1 MAPRDVGAAS
11 IYSLSVPYTVKYG
24 YDGTAP
30 AYGSSAGIIRGD
42 GSDWFGPL
50 NPLPPIAPREVRGR
64 QWDMPAGFNLVQQ
77 PRAYEVVGFPL
88 LRALADSYDLL
99 RLVIETRKDQLS
111 RLDWNFRMKRKPNDR
126 AMDVPADVQ
135 VNIDKATEFFRRPD
149 QEHSWRLWLRI
160 VLEDL
165 LVIDAPTLFRERARG
180 GKLLALRPLDGATIK
195 PVVDDWGRTPRPY
208 EKDGELIVP
217 PAYQQVL
224 KGFPAVNYSAT
235 DLIYRPYNKRAHKV
249 YGYSPV
255 EQILITVNM
264 ALRRQIFNL
273 NYFSE
278 GNIPEALIGAPE
290 GWTPQQ
296 IAQFQMW
303 WDNMLTGNLAA
314 RRRAK
319 FVPGGVAKT
328 FVATKEFDPTNKM
341 DEWLARLVC
350 FAFSINPQPFVSMMN
365 RATAEEAK
373 ETAAEEGV
381 EPLKRWVEDFIN
393 EEVVCDPNTSFY
405 DPRIEFA
412 FASQD
417 VIDPMDQTDML
428 VNRVK
433 SGIYTI
439 NQALETLGRPLS
451 NDPAADQ
458 HMCLTSVG
466 YVPLDANKAAAGG
479 KGLDAVVAENKAT
492 EGAGGGVA
500 SARSKPASKN
510 HEAVTE
516 MVARITKAVACLDV
530 APMMKATAA
539 PQDET
544 QAGLMRLLEKLAS
557 PKKVT
562 RNAKEQLVGWEY
574 A

>member
-1 MAPRDVGAAS
+1 MAPRDAGAAS

-135 VNIDKATEFFRRPD
+135 VNIDKATEFFRKPD
-149 QEHSWRLWLRI
+149 QEHSWRLWLRM

-180 GKLLALRPLDGATIK
+180 GQLLALRPLDGATIK

-249 YGYSPV
+249 FGYSPV

-381 EPLKRWVEDFIN
+381 EPFKRWVEDLIN
-393 EEVVCDPNTSFY
+393 EEVVGDPNTSFY
-405 DPRIEFA
+405 DPRIEFS
-412 FASQD
+412 FATQD
-417 VIDPMDQTDML
+417 VVDPMDQTDML

-458 HMCLTSVG
+458 HMCITSVG

-492 EGAGGGVA
+492 EGAGGGTA

-516 MVARITKAVACLDV
+516 MVARITKAVACLEV

-544 QAGLMRLLEKLAS
+544 QAGLMRLLEKLAA